1 MLHHV
6 GLTIIE
12 PAEIG
17 RFYEA
22 VLQFHLLK
30 QFTLDS
36 REVLHSIFSTDRQTE
51 VYMLEKED
59 LKLELFIDPEG
70 ERGRFTHLCLEY
82 DNPDEV
88 SGHAHQLGY
97 RRWIKMGPNRVTHFI
112 WDKSGNMFE
121 IKRKEITS

>member
-17 RFYEA
+17 RFYET
-22 VLQFHLLK
+22 VLHFRRLK

-36 REVLHSIFSTDRQTE
+36 EEVLHSIFSTNKQTE
-51 VYMLEKED
+51 VYMMERQY
-59 LKLELFIDPEG
+59 LKLELFIDQEG
-70 ERGRFTHLCLEY
+70 EKGRFTHLCLEY
-82 DNPDEV
+82 DDPGEISD
-88 SGHAHQLGY
+88 HAHQLGY
-97 RRWIKMGPNRVTHFI
+97 RRWIKNGPNRVTHFI

-121 IKRKEITS
+121 IKRKEIVS

>member
-22 VLQFHLLK
+22 VLHFHRLK

-36 REVLHSIFSTDRQTE
+36 EEVLHSIFATDRQTE
-51 VYMLEKED
+51 VFMLVYQD
-59 LKLELFIDPEG
+59 LKLEIFIDPEG
-70 ERGRFTHLCLEY
+70 EKGRFTHLCLEY

-88 SGHAHQLGY
+88 SDHAHQQGY
-97 RRWIKMGPNRVTHFI
+97 RRWVKKGPNRVTHFI

-121 IKRKEITS
+121 IKRKEISS

>member
-6 GLTIIE
+6 GLSIIE
-12 PAEIG
+12 PAEITT
-17 RFYEA
+17 FYEA
-22 VLQFHLLK
+22 VLHFHLLK

-36 REVLHSIFSTDRQTE
+36 REVLHSIFSTDRQTA
-51 VYMLEKED
+51 VYMMEQQG

-82 DNPDEV
+82 DNPEEV
-88 SGHAHQLGY
+88 SDHASQLGY
-97 RRWIKMGPNRVTHFI
+97 RQWIKKGPNRVTHFI

-121 IKRKEITS
+121 IKGKEIAS

>member
-6 GLTIIE
+6 GLSIIE
-12 PAEIG
+12 PAEI
-17 RFYEA
+17 REFYEA
-22 VLQFHLLK
+22 VLHFRRLK

-36 REVLHSIFSTDRQTE
+36 EEVLHSIFDTDRQTE
-51 VYMLEKED
+51 VCMMEHQH

-88 SGHAHQLGY
+88 SDHAHQLGY
-97 RRWIKMGPNRVTHFI
+97 KRWIKNGPNRVTHFI

-121 IKRKEITS
+121 IKRKEIEL